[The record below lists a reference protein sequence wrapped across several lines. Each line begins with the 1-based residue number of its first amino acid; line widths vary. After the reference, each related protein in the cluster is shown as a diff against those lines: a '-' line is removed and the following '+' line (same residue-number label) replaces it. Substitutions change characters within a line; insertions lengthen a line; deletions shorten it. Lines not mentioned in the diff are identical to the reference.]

1 MNAHVK
7 LSQDLNEDKD
17 ASKQTQI
24 ALVQSNDSSSR
35 RIKRDIASL
44 RDSNIRVSRRDI
56 ADLLFDSSS
65 EDLII
70 GLTKQI
76 NEFR

>member
-7 LSQDLNEDKD
+7 LSQASNEDKD

-24 ALVQSNDSSSR
+24 ALVQSN
-35 RIKRDIASL
+35 
-44 RDSNIRVSRRDI
+44 DSNIRVSRRDI

>member
-24 ALVQSNDSSSR
+24 ALVQSN
-35 RIKRDIASL
+35 
-44 RDSNIRVSRRDI
+44 DSNIRVSRRDI

-76 NEFR
+76 NNFL

>member
-1 MNAHVK
+1 MNAHAK

-17 ASKQTQI
+17 APKQTQI
-24 ALVQSNDSSSR
+24 AMVQSNDSSSR

-44 RDSNIRVSRRDI
+44 SDSNIRVSRRDI

-76 NEFR
+76 NNFR

>member
-1 MNAHVK
+1 MNAHAK

-24 ALVQSNDSSSR
+24 ALVQSN
-35 RIKRDIASL
+35 
-44 RDSNIRVSRRDI
+44 DSNIRVSRRDI

>member
-1 MNAHVK
+1 MNAHAK

-24 ALVQSNDSSSR
+24 ALVQSN
-35 RIKRDIASL
+35 
-44 RDSNIRVSRRDI
+44 DSNIRVSRRDI

-76 NEFR
+76 NNFR

>member
-24 ALVQSNDSSSR
+24 ALVQSN
-35 RIKRDIASL
+35 
-44 RDSNIRVSRRDI
+44 DSNIRVSRRDI

-76 NEFR
+76 NNFR

>member
-17 ASKQTQI
+17 ASKQTKI
-24 ALVQSNDSSSR
+24 ALVQSN
-35 RIKRDIASL
+35 
-44 RDSNIRVSRRDI
+44 DSNIRVSRRDI

-70 GLTKQI
+70 GLSKQI
-76 NEFR
+76 NKVR

>member
-24 ALVQSNDSSSR
+24 ALVQSN
-35 RIKRDIASL
+35 
-44 RDSNIRVSRRDI
+44 DSNIRVSRRDI

>member
-7 LSQDLNEDKD
+7 LSQDMNEDKD

-24 ALVQSNDSSSR
+24 ALVQSN
-35 RIKRDIASL
+35 
-44 RDSNIRVSRRDI
+44 DSNIRVSRRDI

-65 EDLII
+65 EHLII

-76 NEFR
+76 NNFR